1 MAPVGKTIR
10 VASIRE
16 HGHALKDIRTPS
28 RFSYAAKSIFVFV
41 YVCVLSLSLSLCG
54 SKNSKRARG
63 GNFSFEEQRHNPT
76 LKISLSLS
84 FPLRLKRITRRHA
97 DARAHT
103 HTHTE
108 RERERNGSE
117 RSKRNCCALARWFSS
132 LGLSFFQKFF
142 DDFRRVVEERRI
154 SILFV

>member
-103 HTHTE
+103 HT
-108 RERERNGSE
+108 ERERNGSE

-132 LGLSFFQKFF
+132 LGLSSLSKLF